1 VTGANGGL
9 MTVGDLA
16 RRTRLS
22 IKAIRQYEAAG
33 LIYSAGRSE
42 SNYRLFDESALW
54 CAQVIVTLRS
64 LGLTVKE
71 IEELVGIYL
80 GRPEAPIGSH
90 LARLLD
96 RAEDRIGARIAELE
110 AARSRIAEYRAEHAD
125 ALAGR
130 PGAELMPPD
139 PRRRERLDSAPG
151 GRPYRPA
158 A

>member
-1 VTGANGGL
+1 MTGANGGL

-16 RRTRLS
+16 RRTGLS

-71 IEELVGIYL
+71 IEELVGFYL
-80 GRPEAPIGSH
+80 SRPEAPIGSQ

-96 RAEDRIGARIAELE
+96 RAEDRIDTRIAELE
-110 AARSRIAEYRAEHAD
+110 AARRRIATYRAEHAD

-139 PRRRERLDSAPG
+139 PRRPRTA
-151 GRPYRPA
+151 
-158 A
+158 

>member
-1 VTGANGGL
+1 MTGAHGSL
-9 MTVGDLA
+9 MTVRDLA
-16 RRTRLS
+16 RRTGLS

-71 IEELVGIYL
+71 IEELVGICF

-90 LARLLD
+90 LGRLLD
-96 RAEDRIGARIAELE
+96 RAEDRIGTRIAELE
-110 AARSRIAEYRAEHAD
+110 AARRRIAEYRAEHAE
-125 ALAGR
+125 ALAGGH
-130 PGAELMPPD
+130 GAELMPPD
-139 PRRRERLDSAPG
+139 PRRAG
-151 GRPYRPA
+151 A

>member
-1 VTGANGGL
+1 VTGANGSL
-9 MTVGDLA
+9 MTVGELA
-16 RRTRLS
+16 RRTGLT

-71 IEELVGIYL
+71 IEALVGIYL

-90 LARLLD
+90 LAPLLD
-96 RAEDRIGARIAELE
+96 RAEDRIDTRIAELQ
-110 AARSRIAEYRAEHAD
+110 AARRRIAKYRAEHAE

-139 PRRRERLDSAPG
+139 PRRPR
-151 GRPYRPA
+151 A

>member
-1 VTGANGGL
+1 VTGASGSL

-16 RRTRLS
+16 RRTGVS
-22 IKAIRQYEAAG
+22 IKAIRRYEAAG

-80 GRPEAPIGSH
+80 ARPEAPIGSH
-90 LARLLD
+90 VARLLD
-96 RAEDRIGARIAELE
+96 RAEERIGARIAELE
-110 AARSRIAEYRAEHAD
+110 ATRRRIAKYRAEHAD

-139 PRRRERLDSAPG
+139 PRRPR
-151 GRPYRPA
+151 A

>member
-1 VTGANGGL
+1 MTGANGGL

-16 RRTRLS
+16 RRTGLS

-54 CAQVIVTLRS
+54 CAKVIVTLRS

-71 IEELVGIYL
+71 IEELVGTYL
-80 GRPEAPIGSH
+80 SRPEAPIGSH

-96 RAEDRIGARIAELE
+96 RAEDRIGTRIAELE
-110 AARSRIAEYRAEHAD
+110 AARRRIAHYRAEHAD

-139 PRRRERLDSAPG
+139 PRRPR
-151 GRPYRPA
+151 A